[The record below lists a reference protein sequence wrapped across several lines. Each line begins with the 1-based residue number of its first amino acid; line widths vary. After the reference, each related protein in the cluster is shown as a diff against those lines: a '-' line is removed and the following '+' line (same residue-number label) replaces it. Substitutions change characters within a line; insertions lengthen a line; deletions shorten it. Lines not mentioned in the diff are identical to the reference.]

1 MQPVRGRR
9 RFASGCAP
17 SDYLFGSRLSANANT
32 GIPKRMTR
40 YVAKFGAHF
49 RSTSKNHYSAHQ
61 VAVRLTASSTSFGSR
76 LPSGES
82 AITYSGKSSAGRS
95 WLVLITSRQLGP
107 EELPT
112 IAQSAELVCAT
123 TSSSSH
129 SSILRKSWRT
139 RYAGNSILYC

>member
-1 MQPVRGRR
+1 MCVEGAGSPPDVRLPTISSE
-9 RFASGCAP
+9 A
-17 SDYLFGSRLSANANT
+17 DKSANSDT

-40 YVAKFGAHF
+40 YVAKFKAHF

-61 VAVRLTASSTSFGSR
+61 VAVRLTASLTSFGSR

-82 AITYSGKSSAGRS
+82 ATTNSGKSSAGRS

-112 IAQSAELVCAT
+112 IAKGKVGLRNNELLFAFVDTEEIVA
-123 TSSSSH
+123 H
-129 SSILRKSWRT
+129 PLRW
-139 RYAGNSILYC
+139 

>member
-1 MQPVRGRR
+1 MQHVRGRR

-112 IAQSAELVCAT
+112 IAKGKVGLRNNELLFAFVDTEEIVA
-123 TSSSSH
+123 H
-129 SSILRKSWRT
+129 PLRW
-139 RYAGNSILYC
+139 